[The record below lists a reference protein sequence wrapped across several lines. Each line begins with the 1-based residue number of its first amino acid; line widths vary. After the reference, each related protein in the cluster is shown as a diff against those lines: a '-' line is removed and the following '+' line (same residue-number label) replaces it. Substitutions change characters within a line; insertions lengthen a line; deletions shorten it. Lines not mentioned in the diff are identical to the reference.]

1 MPWPLVP
8 ISADRQRPSG
18 FRDIGGGCERGENEL
33 TQPAAGSPTSWPQH
47 HGLTNGTWWQN
58 TLLEVPVQWCP
69 FVLLNCEPRRRKS
82 VCCDSSASPWILAE
96 SRRQQGLHLL
106 LPVRQLRL
114 REAKPLWYG
123 HTVARSHSDRVTQ
136 RQGHT
141 ATRSHRP
148 FGMSAEQNTEPLV
161 LGLEVWKSHCP
172 PCPLPI
178 FRIVWHHGTRCWNL
192 PNLLLLF
199 GPQCLKLSDGDM
211 YCPCPQVAVRSDS

>member
-18 FRDIGGGCERGENEL
+18 FRDIGAGCERGENEL

-69 FVLLNCEPRRRKS
+69 FVLLNCEPRQRKS

-141 ATRSHRP
+141 ATRSHSDKVTQTLWNERR
-148 FGMSAEQNTEPLV
+148 AEHRASGSRIRSMEEPLSTMR
-161 LGLEVWKSHCP
+161 LPRTHLQDCLAPWNSLLEP
-172 PCPLPI
+172 
-178 FRIVWHHGTRCWNL
+178 
-192 PNLLLLF
+192 
-199 GPQCLKLSDGDM
+199 
-211 YCPCPQVAVRSDS
+211 A